1 MNRDR
6 PSRRAVAIPQ
16 CRPLA
21 QASPPQA
28 PQPPCLRS
36 TPPWTTTW
44 VCSSLLSLCRK
55 TCLLWLPTI
64 HRLVALYSLSVSF
77 VGRLFSFNCCAVC
90 LRVCVCRFAQLTC
103 SQDREL
109 STPSDRWL
117 PTFYSVLITHYYVQ
131 SDDHII
137 FQSNHNSASCLD
149 VWQSGPKI
157 SMLRKEKQREKK
169 WFPNDLPE
177 KYVIGGLVQKDFG
190 DSLQGSK
197 RSCK

>member
-1 MNRDR
+1 MSLHVNWLLPELLHRGCVRIGIGRVVCVFRPRFSMNRDR

-117 PTFYSVLITHYYVQ
+117 PTFYSMLTQ
-131 SDDHII
+131 HII
-137 FQSNHNSASCLD
+137 TSRVTITSLFFN
-149 VWQSGPKI
+149 PI
-157 SMLRKEKQREKK
+157 IT
-169 WFPNDLPE
+169 LPA
-177 KYVIGGLVQKDFG
+177 V
-190 DSLQGSK
+190 
-197 RSCK
+197 